1 MAWTNGME
9 RFIYNLIDI
18 IMGILCVVIMLVSVF
33 IIIFIALFPFY
44 LMVRVSPW
52 FVLIYIG
59 YIFLIFIYSLLKDK

>member
-1 MAWTNGME
+1 MK
-9 RFIYNLIDI
+9 RFIYNLIDL

-52 FVLIYIG
+52 FVLIYIT

>member
-1 MAWTNGME
+1 ME

-18 IMGILCVVIMLVSVF
+18 IMGILCIVIMLVSVF
-33 IIIFIALFPFY
+33 IIIFIVLFPFY

-52 FVLIYIG
+52 FILIYIT

>member
-1 MAWTNGME
+1 ME

-18 IMGILCVVIMLVSVF
+18 IMGILCIVIMLVSVF
-33 IIIFIALFPFY
+33 IIIFIVLFPFY

-52 FVLIYIG
+52 FVLIYIT

>member
-1 MAWTNGME
+1 MK

-18 IMGILCVVIMLVSVF
+18 IMGILCIVIMLVSVF
-33 IIIFIALFPFY
+33 IIIFIVLFPFY

-52 FVLIYIG
+52 FIFIYIT

>member
-1 MAWTNGME
+1 MK

-52 FVLIYIG
+52 FVLIYIT

>member
-1 MAWTNGME
+1 MQ

-18 IMGILCVVIMLVSVF
+18 IMGILCVVTMLVSVF

-52 FVLIYIG
+52 FILIYIT
-59 YIFLIFIYSLLKDK
+59 YIFLIFIYSLIKGK

>member
-1 MAWTNGME
+1 MK

-18 IMGILCVVIMLVSVF
+18 IIGILCIVIMLVSVF
-33 IIIFIALFPFY
+33 IIIFIVLFPFY

-52 FVLIYIG
+52 FILIYIT

>member
-1 MAWTNGME
+1 MK

-33 IIIFIALFPFY
+33 IVIFIALFPFY

-52 FVLIYIG
+52 FVLIYVT
-59 YIFLIFIYSLLKDK
+59 YIFLIFICSLIKDK